1 MRFPIRLLLLL
12 LLVSCKRNGPTP
24 SEVQFASEP
33 TAAALTPGQIDE
45 ASGMA
50 DSRSMP
56 GSLWVQQDSG
66 SPADIALVGH
76 DGQVKGKL
84 SLPAIA
90 TNRDW
95 EDMGIG
101 PGPQAGINYLYLA
114 DIGDNNAQYP
124 GYVIYRFPE
133 PKSLSEPISQVER
146 INFRYPDGARDAE
159 AILVDPQTR
168 DIWIVTKRE
177 QKARLY
183 RFAYPQ
189 NINEVTTVQLYGEL
203 PFSVVTGGSI
213 SSDGTEILLRTYT
226 NVYYWKREA
235 NELLADALQKREGR
249 MLPYRL
255 EPQGEAIAFDKD
267 NKGYYTLSERSNA
280 VSVSLF
286 YYAKK

>member
-1 MRFPIRLLLLL
+1 MRFSIICSCLMLLGA
-12 LLVSCKRNGPTP
+12 CKRNPSP
-24 SEVQFASEP
+24 SEVQFVSEP
-33 TAAALTPGQIDE
+33 TAVSITPGQIDE
-45 ASGMA
+45 ASGIA

-56 GSLWVQQDSG
+56 GSLWVEQDSG
-66 SPADIALVGH
+66 SPADIILLGH

-84 SLPAIA
+84 TLPSIA
-90 TNRDW
+90 MNRDW
-95 EDMGIG
+95 EDIGIG
-101 PGPQAGINYLYLA
+101 PGPQTGVNYLYLA

-146 INFRYPDGARDAE
+146 INFKYPDGARDAE

-168 DIWIVTKRE
+168 DIWIITKRE
-177 QKARLY
+177 TKARIY

-189 NINEVTTVQLYGEL
+189 NINDVTTVEFYGEL
-203 PFSVVTGGSI
+203 PFSVVTSGSI

-226 NVYYWKREA
+226 NVYYWTRQN
-235 NELLADALQKREGR
+235 NELLADALQKREAR

-255 EPQGEAIAFDKD
+255 EPQGEAICFDRE
-267 NKGYYTLSERSNA
+267 NKGYYTLSERYNA
-280 VSVSLF
+280 TSVSLF